1 MGSKPFKDQFYSNII
16 VYDERKRYYY
26 LWQRINKPLLDDEV
40 RNMQLSLVDQ
50 MRRSI
55 QGIAGDVAVPIA
67 PYARSQD
74 PVNPDATILNYFKV
88 VENGMANSFKVIGGS
103 GIDNPAIMFVKGF
116 YVFLT
121 GDINYTDQ
129 NDSGALIDPSFT
141 ETPIPDLST
150 PTSDRVDVVYIDF
163 SFGEVSPTL
172 GANASEYTDTNLRN
186 PIVGTETGNRLRAI
200 FDIRV
205 WEDYVNKKIDGTN
218 RISTVQPLSQNIFTS
233 SDFLGSIDLTD
244 PEANPIYKQHFLV
257 PIAILNRNSATITQD
272 QIVDLLGLYDKRI
285 LSTDEISYRS
295 RHGGYGETAVYELA
309 LSSELYGLTGIPR
322 YPNAV
327 VDESAFATGLNQG
340 FASEAFNTNSVTPRI
355 LQNEGKFNMGSLLIG
370 GETGPI
376 TYPISA
382 LTGAEQ
388 LHRGEL
394 LANELST
401 KSLAVGFD
409 RGVTGAREYVDRL
422 SIEMQGVTATA
433 VGIRIQ
439 NSTGE
444 TGTLAAFLRGQSLGD
459 TGNYV
464 SVDYLGRMGINT
476 KEPGWSGPDTVWN
489 DTDSSNIVFDVD
501 DSGKV
506 RANLFVD
513 GKLFVLGYV
522 YGPSWQIPSY
532 VSPETPAIFGFT
544 GLVNNYNGAIPTYH
558 KGITGRASFYIRPG
572 MAVVGDTGI
581 PGYTGTFGF
590 YECFDGNGDRVFTI
604 GSLGED
610 FDRVVKSL
618 YGNGQRVLF
627 YTSNSF
633 KYLPSG
639 YNELSNGDEVNI
651 QGFDFEG
658 NLINAS
664 YLVTG
669 INGGTGTVGLTGIYD
684 VAQFIQSEFAQTKVI
699 VQLDPYDEARTIST
713 RYGNEGKLIIS
724 DLEDNSLLEIT
735 SLTVGRPLLDPIT
748 ISLIKSK
755 WYGSGL
761 YGGDILNLKF
771 AKLDLGE
778 AADAWLFNGDV
789 FFNGNGY
796 LNRVTFSPNVI
807 FRDDVFVYG
816 NFVADTTTFNGAK
829 INALTVNVSLKVDG
843 IAAIHDSLV
852 VGYPLD
858 QAFNAFN
865 GEVLS
870 YNKLAVLVDGDVRAN
885 GFYALPEAD
894 IDPNQFG
901 TFAVRTRY
909 YKEKLSLEINGT
921 YGSASNPLGW
931 HLIDNRP
938 GVTIDGTSSLN
949 TIVVDYSNGR
959 GTYGNVLLNVKGD
972 IVADNSILTKHLSVG
987 TTLSEADTD
996 YSIYVEGDSIFK
1008 GTITVDNLKFSGAQ
1022 SASGSEITTPADII
1036 VYQTG
1041 LEYIIPPVG
1050 NILRTKKLS
1059 HTNKTILNNKGALG
1073 GVLLDPTGTPST
1085 PPQIWAPSENS
1096 ALFAHDTL
1104 SYANNQFI
1112 GTSNQI
1118 VTTTDISKKNDPK
1131 LWRRYTDC
1139 ILLAN
1144 LGTLRVQWVGYVVQD
1159 ISGTD
1164 FSISN
1169 DVAYRTAPNSVIQS
1183 YEFESPYFRNR
1194 SGGSIINWMPGRRFG
1209 DENLIAHIQLD
1220 LVGTYPGQFC
1230 GSIGQIFVPDI
1241 YSTNAPV
1248 SIYVPM
1254 DSWERFCINEQTISS
1269 TTAAYSYLLY
1279 YKHEKAINNFT
1290 RVTLERK
1297 TDGTNSPY
1305 NPVFETWYVG
1315 IMPRI
1320 NNQKRVNYENSNTD
1334 KLFIGEW
1341 DLDLVMYPEAIG
1353 RCSNMIG
1360 QMYVSYMQ
1368 G

>member
-26 LWQRINKPLLDDEV
+26 LWQRMNKPLLDDEV

-50 MRRSI
+50 MRRSV
-55 QGIAGDVAVPIA
+55 QGLAGDVAVPIA

-74 PVNPDATILNYFKV
+74 PVNPDSTILRYFRVTQK
-88 VENGMANSFKVIGGS
+88 GPSGTANDFTVIGGS
-103 GIDNPAIMFVKGF
+103 GIDDPAVMFVKGF

-121 GDINYTDQ
+121 GDIDYTDQ
-129 NDSGALIDPSFT
+129 NDSGTLVDPAFT

-150 PTSDRVDVVYIDF
+150 PTSDRVDVVYVDF

-205 WEDYVNKKIDGTN
+205 WEDYPNKEADGSART
-218 RISTVQPLSQNIFTS
+218 SSLSAPYFRQNIFTN

-257 PIAILNRNSATITQD
+257 PIAVLNRQAGIASITQD
-272 QIVDLLGLYDKRI
+272 QIIDLLDLYDKRV
-285 LSTDEISYRS
+285 LSTDEVSYRIH
-295 RHGGYGETAVYELA
+295 HGGYGETAVYELSLA
-309 LSSELYGLTGIPR
+309 PEFVPR
-322 YPNAV
+322 FPNAV
-327 VDESAFATGLNQG
+327 IDESAFATGLNQG
-340 FASEAFNTNSVTPRI
+340 FNTEAFNTDSVTPRVV
-355 LQNEGKFNMGSLLIG
+355 QNEGRFNMGALLIG
-370 GETGPI
+370 GETGPV

-409 RGVTGAREYVDRL
+409 RGVTGAREYVDRV
-422 SIEMQGVTATA
+422 SVEMQGVTATA
-433 VGIRIQ
+433 VGIRVQ

-444 TGTLAAFLRGQSLGD
+444 TGTLNALLRGQSLGD

-476 KEPGWSGPDTVWN
+476 TEPGWSGPNMIWN

-506 RANLFVD
+506 RANLFID

-522 YGPSWQIPSY
+522 YGPSWQVPPY

-558 KGITGRASFYIRPG
+558 KGITGRAAFYIRPG

-604 GSLGED
+604 GSLGDD
-610 FDRVVKSL
+610 FDRVVKTL
-618 YGNGQRVLF
+618 YGTGQRVLF
-627 YTSNSF
+627 YTSYSF
-633 KYLPSG
+633 KYLPDG
-639 YNELSNGDEVNI
+639 YDEISTGDIVSI

-658 NLINAS
+658 TPIMDS
-664 YLVTG
+664 MTVTA
-669 INGGTGTVGLTGIYD
+669 TVGITGAYE
-684 VAQFIQSEFAQTKVI
+684 VSQWIQGLFANTKVI
-699 VQLDPYDEARTIST
+699 VQLDPYDEDRPITT
-713 RYGNEGKLIIS
+713 RYGNDGKLIIS

-735 SLTVGRPLLDPIT
+735 SFTVDRALLDPIE
-748 ISLIKSK
+748 IPLVKSK

-761 YGGDILNLKF
+761 YGGDLLNLKF

-816 NFVADTTTFNGAK
+816 NFIADTTTFNGAK
-829 INALTVNVSLKVDG
+829 INALTVNISLKVDG
-843 IAAIHDSLV
+843 RAAIHDHLV

-858 QAFNAFN
+858 QAFNAFCGDVIN
-865 GEVLS
+865 
-870 YNKLAVLVDGDVRAN
+870 YNKLAVLVNGDVRAN
-885 GFYALPEAD
+885 GFYALPEENV
-894 IDPNQFG
+894 DPKEFG
-901 TFAVRTRY
+901 TLAVRTRY
-909 YKEKLSLEINGT
+909 YKTKLSLEINGT
-921 YGSASNPLGW
+921 YGSSSNPLGW

-938 GVTIDGTSSLN
+938 GVVIDGDSSLN
-949 TIVVDYSNGR
+949 TIVIDYSNGR
-959 GTYGNVLLNVKGD
+959 GTFGNVLLNVKGD

-987 TTLSEADTD
+987 TALTEANTD
-996 YSIYVEGDSIFK
+996 YSIYVEGDSVFK
-1008 GTITVDNLKFSGAQ
+1008 GTVTVDNLKFSGAQ
-1022 SASGSEITTPADII
+1022 SASGSEITTPANVI
-1036 VYQTG
+1036 VYQIG
-1041 LEYIIPPVG
+1041 KEYIIPPVG
-1050 NILRTKKLS
+1050 DILRTKKLS
-1059 HTNKTILNNKGALG
+1059 HSNKTILNNAGKLG
-1073 GVLLDPTGTPST
+1073 GVLLDVGDDPKVPPTTWTPN
-1085 PPQIWAPSENS
+1085 PDEAR
-1096 ALFAHDTL
+1096 FAHDTL
-1104 SYANNQFI
+1104 SYANAQYV

-1118 VTTTDISKKNDPK
+1118 ITTTDINKKSDPK

-1144 LGTLRVQWVGYVVQD
+1144 LGTLRIQWVGYAVMAIGGD
-1159 ISGTD
+1159 D
-1164 FSISN
+1164 FVISN
-1169 DVAYRTAPNSVIQS
+1169 SDSNRIPSNVIQS
-1183 YEFESPYFRNR
+1183 YEFESPYFTNR
-1194 SGGSIINWMPGRRFG
+1194 AGGSTINWMPGKRFG
-1209 DENLIAHIQLD
+1209 DENLIAHVQVD
-1220 LVGTYPGQFC
+1220 LVGTHPGQFC
-1230 GSIGQIFVPDI
+1230 GSAGKIYVPDI
-1241 YSTNAPV
+1241 YSTNSPV

-1254 DSWERFCINEQTISS
+1254 DSWERFCVNENILSG
-1269 TTAAYSYLLY
+1269 TTAGYSYLLY

-1290 RVTLERK
+1290 RITLARK
-1297 TDGTNSPY
+1297 TGDTNSPY
-1305 NPVFETWYVG
+1305 GPAYETWYIG

-1320 NNQKRVNYENSNTD
+1320 NNQKRISYANSNTD

-1341 DLDLVMYPEAIG
+1341 DLDLIMYPEAIG